1 MDIAV
6 HGGRKKAMTSSADL
20 AARGFA
26 WTFLSQSIRIGC
38 QVLGVVLLSR
48 LLPASDFGLLAMASA
63 VTGFTSLFRDFG
75 TTTAVIQRP
84 TVPASLLDAVFWFNV
99 GLGVCLAS
107 TLVLLSPVVVSFFS
121 EPRLYE
127 VIWLL
132 ALAFPLEA
140 SGLVHQ
146 ALFERASNFKPVA
159 IVESVAALFGLGIA
173 FWSAWLGW
181 GVFSLVAQTLVS
193 VAIATTGLWLMSG
206 WRPGIKGSV
215 AELRGLWNFSGNLV
229 GFNVLNYFA
238 RTADN
243 ILIGRFSGATDL
255 GFYTMAYRAM
265 LWPLQNL
272 SAVVG
277 RALFPVL
284 SRMQDEPE
292 RLAQTYIKATAAI
305 ILLSAPLMLGLFVL
319 REPVVRTIL
328 GEQWMPVADM
338 LAWLAPIGLL
348 QSLGT
353 TVGYLY
359 LAMGRTDLMFRW
371 GIFGCT
377 FIVLAFAIG
386 IHWGTLGLLI
396 GYLIATC
403 VLFLPSLV
411 VPLRLVKLSVFTL
424 LHSSFP
430 SLLTALGMA
439 FIVAMTDQMW
449 GGLMNL
455 PTIRLG
461 ILFGEGILIYGLFT
475 FLFQRG
481 FAIELLQTFR
491 RV

>member
-1 MDIAV
+1 
-6 HGGRKKAMTSSADL
+6 
-20 AARGFA
+20 
-26 WTFLSQSIRIGC
+26 
-38 QVLGVVLLSR
+38 
-48 LLPASDFGLLAMASA
+48 
-63 VTGFTSLFRDFG
+63 
-75 TTTAVIQRP
+75 
-84 TVPASLLDAVFWFNV
+84 
-99 GLGVCLAS
+99 
-107 TLVLLSPVVVSFFS
+107 
-121 EPRLYE
+121 
-127 VIWLL
+127 
-132 ALAFPLEA
+132 
-140 SGLVHQ
+140 
-146 ALFERASNFKPVA
+146 
-159 IVESVAALFGLGIA
+159 
-173 FWSAWLGW
+173 
-181 GVFSLVAQTLVS
+181 
-193 VAIATTGLWLMSG
+193 
-206 WRPGIKGSV
+206 
-215 AELRGLWNFSGNLV
+215 
-229 GFNVLNYFA
+229 
-238 RTADN
+238 
-243 ILIGRFSGATDL
+243 
-255 GFYTMAYRAM
+255 M